1 MRTWRVGIMVAAAIL
16 GGTSSASAQWEAPRY
31 EAGVQVS
38 VLRLSDFGSTS
49 TGIGGRFS
57 FNLSRWAALEAE
69 GTFFPQDDIAL
80 PQTALFST
88 FSVRHYRKRV
98 EGFLGAKFGYRG
110 ERLGI
115 FAKARPGFTSLSA
128 RSGGDMCEGEVCA
141 LVLLLR
147 PEYRTEFAMD
157 LGGILEFYPS
167 RRVVARF
174 ELGDTIIRHRS
185 TAPPCWGKGCTSNNV
200 SSKFGIG
207 FRF

>member
-1 MRTWRVGIMVAAAIL
+1 MRMWRVGIMAAVAALVGISDA
-16 GGTSSASAQWEAPRY
+16 AAQSELPRY

-38 VLRLSDFGSTS
+38 VLRLSDFGSTN

-69 GTFFPQDDIAL
+69 GAFFPQDDIAL
-80 PQTALFST
+80 PPTALIDNLR
-88 FSVRHYRKRV
+88 VRHSRKRT
-98 EGFLGAKFGYRG
+98 EAFFGAKLGYRWDRFG
-110 ERLGI
+110 L
-115 FAKARPGFTSLSA
+115 FAKARPGFTALSDDGL
-128 RSGGDMCEGEVCA
+128 RCEGEVCA

-147 PEYRTEFAMD
+147 PEYRTEFAID

-185 TAPPCWGKGCTSNNV
+185 TAPPCWGEGCTSNNV

>member
-1 MRTWRVGIMVAAAIL
+1 MRMWRVGIMVAAAIL
-16 GGTSSASAQWEAPRY
+16 GGISGAAAQPEVPRY

-38 VLRLSDFGSTS
+38 VLRLSDFGSTN

-69 GTFFPQDDIAL
+69 GSFFPQDDIAL
-80 PQTALFST
+80 PPTALFDN
-88 FSVRHYRKRV
+88 FRVRHYRKRV
-98 EGFLGAKFGYRG
+98 EGFFGARLGYRG
-110 ERLGI
+110 ERFGL
-115 FAKARPGFTSLSA
+115 FAKARPGFTSLSE
-128 RSGGDMCEGEVCA
+128 RNGGDMCEGEVCA
-141 LVLLLR
+141 LVLLVR
-147 PEYRTEFAMD
+147 PEYRTEFALD
-157 LGGILEFYPS
+157 LGGIFEFYPS

-185 TAPPCWGKGCTSNNV
+185 DAPPCWGGECTSNNV